1 MITDCREQSAFW
13 YIVLQPV
20 VLKNEGN
27 IAILDLTP
35 HMMILVDKLWVVG
48 QKQVLAKVV
57 YPAEGYV
64 PREGSNCGKLIARL
78 DIRGPQVPWELL
90 EIKQPE
96 PFNKSPALG
105 NQTRCCF
112 FNHYENLFSPGD
124 LPAPHHRQTHYLL
137 PGMIPSSYTYP
148 SLGNTY
154 VGGPLLCPQND
165 NQSTQFQRN
174 QGFYG
179 PVELNYNS
187 NPVNRLPDFI
197 SGVPL
202 CVSNLCSTN
211 GYSHLCSSGHPS
223 CSSDTTKRILSNLPP
238 SDHCISSAHNDRK
251 TEDFKSGYSVYQAEG
266 FNNFSFPHSRDLIN
280 SDAKITEVVDIKA
293 LNRDTSKLNCSNF
306 QQCLLRIYHNI
317 DRPAETLDTD
327 TEKEEKLH
335 NTIIAQ
341 QPPEGKEKDDDKS
354 KIVARLIDSKQWRY
368 EPNRWITVS
377 ALCHELQVMCRR
389 NKSQIRSSNLK
400 PCTIFQTNSV
410 PDISLPSYL
419 KRIAW
424 FLGCPTACFVIALEY
439 VHRLSHLCPEVELNE
454 YSVHQIV
461 IICIMVATKL
471 IDDKLFKNT
480 FYARVAGI
488 PVTNL
493 SALEVRFVFFMKF
506 DLLVFPGQ
514 YVGRYELMLRDN
526 QGPDMVIIQPD
537 GIAADGDGK

>member
-27 IAILDLTP
+27 MAVLDLTP
-35 HMMILVDKLWVVG
+35 HMMILVEKLWVVG
-48 QKQVLAKVV
+48 PNQVLAKVV

-78 DIRGPQVPWELL
+78 DVRGPQVPWELL

-96 PFNKSPALG
+96 TFHKSAALG
-105 NQTRCCF
+105 NQTRCCY
-112 FNHYENLFSPGD
+112 FNHYENLFAPGD
-124 LPAPHHRQTHYLL
+124 LPAPNHRQTHYLL
-137 PGMIPSSYTYP
+137 PGMIPSSYTNP

-165 NQSTQFQRN
+165 NQSTQFQSN
-174 QGFYG
+174 PGFYG
-179 PVELNYNS
+179 PVELNHNS
-187 NPVNRLPDFI
+187 DPVNSLPDFI
-197 SGVPL
+197 SGVPN
-202 CVSNLCSTN
+202 CVRNQCTTN
-211 GYSHLCSSGHPS
+211 GCSHLCDSGHPF
-223 CSSDTTKRILSNLPP
+223 CSSDPTKRILSNLPP
-238 SDHCISSAHNDRK
+238 SYHRISSAHNDRK

-266 FNNFSFPHSRDLIN
+266 FNLSIPHSRDLIN
-280 SDAKITEVVDIKA
+280 SDAKVTQVVDIKT
-293 LNRDTSKLNCSNF
+293 LNRGTSKLYSRNF
-306 QQCLLRIYHNI
+306 QQCLLSIYHSI

-327 TEKEEKLH
+327 AETEEKHH
-335 NTIIAQ
+335 NTIISQ
-341 QPPEGKEKDDDKS
+341 QPPVAKEEDEDKS
-354 KIVARLIDSKQWRY
+354 KIVVRLTDRKKWRY

-377 ALCHELQVMCRR
+377 ALCYELQVMCRR
-389 NKSQIRSSNLK
+389 NKSQIRSSNFK
-400 PCTIFQTNSV
+400 ACTIFQTNSV

-424 FLGCPTACFVIALEY
+424 FLGCPTACFVVALEY
-439 VHRLSHLCPEVELNE
+439 VYRLSHLCPEVELNE

-461 IICIMVATKL
+461 IICIMVATKC

-493 SALEVRFVFFMKF
+493 SALEVRLVFFLKF
-506 DLLVFPGQ
+506 DLHVFPGQ
-514 YVGRYELMLRDN
+514 YVARYESMLRDN

-537 GIAADGDGK
+537 GIAAEGDEK